1 VAPACV
7 LGVVQAAE
15 GRIRVNRRSPGPD
28 LAAIARAAS
37 REAGGVPVG
46 MLGDYLPAAADAAAS
61 GRRLTATELAGY
73 ARSGEQAALSGV
85 ALRGLVD
92 LFLSATWRLWR
103 ELPVGTSLGAAR
115 AAGLAVLRAADDAV
129 AAAAEGFERALLTV
143 ARREEAE
150 RRDFFDYLLSG
161 RGRVGDLLV
170 RGDQLGLRLAGP
182 HQVVVAGPASAGTT
196 VSPAGVE
203 VEAVVADA
211 AAPSPSLVATRGGQ
225 VVAIVGAVGGDEAD
239 RVARALARV
248 LARVQPG
255 MGMRPARPGSGPEQA
270 QPGTDAGHAW
280 GTGPGQAQAGAGA
293 GHAQPRAGAGQ
304 AQPRAG
310 AGQAQ
315 PRAGAPQAQAG
326 AGAGRAQ
333 LRAGAGQAPPWRI
346 VVGRSYPGPSGVARS
361 YEEAA
366 EALDV
371 AQRLGLPEPVAD
383 AADLLIYQ
391 VLLRDREAIT
401 DLVRT
406 VLTPLDAARGGAA
419 PLLATLAAYFSHGGV
434 AAAAARDLHLSVR
447 AVTYRLARVRDLTG
461 RDPTVPA
468 DALTLQVAVIGAR
481 LLDWPAT
488 PLAAG

>member
-1 VAPACV
+1 MSGWDVAPACV

-103 ELPVGTSLGAAR
+103 ELPVGTSLAAAR

-150 RRDFFDYLLSG
+150 RREFFDDLLSG

-248 LARVQPG
+248 LARAQPG

-270 QPGTDAGHAW
+270 QPGTD
-280 GTGPGQAQAGAGA
+280 
-293 GHAQPRAGAGQ
+293 
-304 AQPRAG
+304 
-310 AGQAQ
+310 
-315 PRAGAPQAQAG
+315 
-326 AGAGRAQ
+326 
-333 LRAGAGQAPPWRI
+333 AGQAPPWRI

-383 AADLLIYQ
+383 AAGLLIYQ

>member
-1 VAPACV
+1 
-7 LGVVQAAE
+7 
-15 GRIRVNRRSPGPD
+15 VNRRSPGPD
-28 LAAIARAAS
+28 LAAIASAAS

-46 MLGDYLPAAADAAAS
+46 MLGDYLPAAVDAAAS

-73 ARSGEQAALSGV
+73 GRSGEQAALSGV

-103 ELPVGTSLGAAR
+103 ELPVGTSLAAAR

-150 RRDFFDYLLSG
+150 RREFFDDLLSG

-170 RGDQLGLRLAGP
+170 RGDQRGLRLAGP
-182 HQVVVAGPASAGTT
+182 HQVVVAGPTSAGRT
-196 VSPAGVE
+196 VNPAGVE

-225 VVAIVGAVGGDEAD
+225 VVAIVGAAGGDEAD

-248 LARVQPG
+248 LTRAQPTMG
-255 MGMRPARPGSGPEQA
+255 MGPAGPGGAPGQA
-270 QPGTDAGHAW
+270 QPGTDAGQPRW
-280 GTGPGQAQAGAGA
+280 GTGPGQAQ
-293 GHAQPRAGAGQ
+293 PRAGMGQ
-304 AQPRAG
+304 AQSE
-310 AGQAQ
+310 
-315 PRAGAPQAQAG
+315 
-326 AGAGRAQ
+326 
-333 LRAGAGQAPPWRI
+333 AGAGQAPSWRI
-346 VVGRSYPGPSGVARS
+346 VVGRSYLGPSGVARS

-383 AADLLIYQ
+383 AADLVIYQ

-406 VLTPLDAARGGAA
+406 VLTPLEAARGGAA

>member
-1 VAPACV
+1 MSGWDVAPACV

-150 RRDFFDYLLSG
+150 RREFFDDLLSG

-239 RVARALARV
+239 RAARALERV
-248 LARVQPG
+248 LARAQPG
-255 MGMRPARPGSGPEQA
+255 MGMKLARPGSGPEQA

-310 AGQAQ
+310 A
-315 PRAGAPQAQAG
+315 PQAQA
-326 AGAGRAQ
+326 
-333 LRAGAGQAPPWRI
+333 RAGAGQAPPWRI

>member
-1 VAPACV
+1 MSGWDVAPACV

-103 ELPVGTSLGAAR
+103 ELPVGTSLAAAR
-115 AAGLAVLRAADDAV
+115 AAGLAMLRAADDAV

-150 RRDFFDYLLSG
+150 RREFFDDLLSG

-239 RVARALARV
+239 RVARALARA
-248 LARVQPG
+248 LARAQPG
-255 MGMRPARPGSGPEQA
+255 ISMRPARPGRGPAQA
-270 QPGTDAGHAW
+270 QPG
-280 GTGPGQAQAGAGA
+280 AGAA
-293 GHAQPRAGAGQ
+293 
-304 AQPRAG
+304 
-310 AGQAQ
+310 
-315 PRAGAPQAQAG
+315 
-326 AGAGRAQ
+326 
-333 LRAGAGQAPPWRI
+333 QAPPWRI

-419 PLLATLAAYFSHGGV
+419 PLLATLAAYFSHRGV

-488 PLAAG
+488 PLAAA